1 MKKQD
6 EAQKKEL
13 GRWQK
18 KVKDQGR
25 QIEALKQ
32 RLAAADA
39 GAMEMSS
46 VLTAILSQVA
56 VRYGQPEPD
65 PENPAS
71 PFGWRLELPML
82 DVAEALGKYEQ
93 HARRDTAKGLYIIG
107 VVPRSGGKSLA
118 SGEGSRT
125 EHDPSTDTGK
135 EKNPSAEQDEAKGKG
150 EDPC

>member
-1 MKKQD
+1 MSKQD

-39 GAMEMSS
+39 GAMEMNNL
-46 VLTAILSQVA
+46 LTSILSQVA

-71 PFGWRLELPML
+71 PLGWRLELPML
-82 DVAEALGKYEQ
+82 DVAETLGKYEQ

-107 VVPRSGGKSLA
+107 VVPRRDGEALA
-118 SGEGSRT
+118 SSQASRN
-125 EHDPSTDTGK
+125 EAAPHTDMVEPETPPAGQREPQ
-135 EKNPSAEQDEAKGKG
+135 EKSV
-150 EDPC
+150 C

>member
-1 MKKQD
+1 MNKQD

-39 GAMEMSS
+39 GAMEMNN

-71 PFGWRLELPML
+71 PLGWRLELPML
-82 DVAEALGKYEQ
+82 DVAETLGKYEQ

-107 VVPRSGGKSLA
+107 VVPRRDGEPLA
-118 SGEGSRT
+118 SAQAAENEPGPHTDMGET
-125 EHDPSTDTGK
+125 ETPPTGRG
-135 EKNPSAEQDEAKGKG
+135 EAQ
-150 EDPC
+150 EEPVC

>member
-1 MKKQD
+1 MSKQD
-6 EAQKKEL
+6 KALKKEL

-18 KVKDQGR
+18 KVKDQER

-39 GAMEMSS
+39 GAMEMNN

-71 PFGWRLELPML
+71 PLGWRLELPML
-82 DVAEALGKYEQ
+82 GVAETLGKYEQ

-107 VVPRSGGKSLA
+107 VVPRRSGEPLA
-118 SGEGSRT
+118 SAKAAGNEPDPHTDMVEPETPPTGQGEPQEESV
-125 EHDPSTDTGK
+125 
-135 EKNPSAEQDEAKGKG
+135 
-150 EDPC
+150 C

>member
-1 MKKQD
+1 MNKQD
-6 EAQKKEL
+6 ESQKKEL

-39 GAMEMSS
+39 GAMEMNN

-71 PFGWRLELPML
+71 PLGWRLELPML
-82 DVAEALGKYEQ
+82 DVAETLGKYEQ

-107 VVPRSGGKSLA
+107 VVPRRDGEPLA
-118 SGEGSRT
+118 SGKAAGNEAGP
-125 EHDPSTDTGK
+125 HTDMVEAKT
-135 EKNPSAEQDEAKGKG
+135 PSAGQVEPQE
-150 EDPC
+150 ESVC

>member
-1 MKKQD
+1 MSKQD

-25 QIEALKQ
+25 QIEVLKQ

-39 GAMEMSS
+39 GAMEMNN

-65 PENPAS
+65 PEDPAS
-71 PFGWRLELPML
+71 PLGWRLELPML
-82 DVAEALGKYEQ
+82 DVAETLGKYEQ

-107 VVPRSGGKSLA
+107 VVPRRSGEPLA
-118 SGEGSRT
+118 SSKTAGNEPDPHTDMVEAETPPTGQGEPQ
-125 EHDPSTDTGK
+125 E
-135 EKNPSAEQDEAKGKG
+135 EFV
-150 EDPC
+150 C

>member
-1 MKKQD
+1 MSKQD

-32 RLAAADA
+32 RLAAADT
-39 GAMEMSS
+39 GAMEMNNL
-46 VLTAILSQVA
+46 LTAILSQVA
-56 VRYGQPEPD
+56 VRYGQPETD

-71 PFGWRLELPML
+71 PLGWRLELPML
-82 DVAEALGKYEQ
+82 DVAETLGKYEQ

-107 VVPRSGGKSLA
+107 VVPRRSGEPLA
-118 SGEGSRT
+118 SAKAAGNEP
-125 EHDPSTDTGK
+125 DPHTDMVEPETPPAGQREPQ
-135 EKNPSAEQDEAKGKG
+135 EKSV
-150 EDPC
+150 C

>member
-1 MKKQD
+1 MSKQD

-39 GAMEMSS
+39 GAMEMNNL
-46 VLTAILSQVA
+46 LTAILSQVA

-71 PFGWRLELPML
+71 PLGWRLELPML
-82 DVAEALGKYEQ
+82 GVSETLGKYEQ
-93 HARRDTAKGLYIIG
+93 HARRDTEKGLYIIG
-107 VVPRSGGKSLA
+107 VVPRRSGEPLA
-118 SGEGSRT
+118 SAKAAGNED
-125 EHDPSTDTGK
+125 DPHTDMV
-135 EKNPSAEQDEAKGKG
+135 EAETPPAGQREPQ
-150 EDPC
+150 EESVC

>member
-1 MKKQD
+1 MNKQD

-39 GAMEMSS
+39 GAMEMNN

-71 PFGWRLELPML
+71 PLGWRLELPML
-82 DVAEALGKYEQ
+82 DVAETLGKYEQ
-93 HARRDTAKGLYIIG
+93 HARRDTVKGLYIIG
-107 VVPRSGGKSLA
+107 VVPRSGGEPLA
-118 SGEGSRT
+118 SVQDGGTEANPHTDMVEEKTQPTGRGEAQEET
-125 EHDPSTDTGK
+125 V
-135 EKNPSAEQDEAKGKG
+135 
-150 EDPC
+150 C